1 MTVKR
6 ESVELDSLFLYN
18 VFMKRRGWIT
28 VGVILI
34 VWMIGG
40 ILVDNSIKLPSLFD
54 VLIRMK
60 ELMFSSVLYES
71 FGYTLMRSLSGL
83 VFALGCGIV
92 LGLCSGINHKFE
104 EYFYPIYL
112 VLKSIPNIS
121 YILIVLIW
129 SSNSFTMRVISFMVM
144 FPVAYENVLKGIKS
158 IDPEYLD
165 VLKIYPQ
172 SLFDSIFRVYL
183 PLISNY
189 ILASLSVGI
198 GLTFKVGI
206 MAEILGSV
214 SPGVGRQF
222 QLCRINVDM
231 IGTFAWTLWLIILLV
246 FLELLVSFLKRR
258 WMNR

>member
-40 ILVDNSIKLPSLFD
+40 ILVDNPIKLPSLFD
-54 VLIRMK
+54 VLVRMK
-60 ELMFSSVLYES
+60 DLMLDPVLYES

-83 VFALGCGIV
+83 LVALGCGIV
-92 LGLCSGINHKFE
+92 LGLASGLNQKFE
-104 EYFYPIYL
+104 EYFYPVYL

-144 FPVAYENVLKGIKS
+144 FPVAYENVVKGIKS
-158 IDPEYLD
+158 IDSEYLD

-172 SLFDSIFRVYL
+172 GFFDSIFRVYL

-246 FLELLVSFLKRR
+246 FLELLMSVLKRR